1 MGRPKKAPVAPP
13 KPEHIE
19 AAAKT
24 PSIKQLVWLAD
35 AFHRVG
41 SRGAVQTQ
49 MPQLL
54 AGEVADKGF
63 RKFNLAINTW
73 LECDSMRVGKRDG
86 LIFRFRPKQLIER
99 KSSRGEMEVIEIV
112 EMSWSDVCNL
122 FVSLA
127 DDIEQRIRDVRHTE
141 VKIEQLNADIRRM
154 ILKNEQMHGII
165 TEGFKRAQD
174 VAKNQANDDALE
186 HVEGFGT
193 F

>member
-1 MGRPKKAPVAPP
+1 MAPP

-86 LIFRFRPKQLIER
+86 LIFRFRPKQRIER

-122 FVSLA
+122 FIDLA
-127 DDIEQRIRDVRHTE
+127 DNIEQRIRDVRHTE
-141 VKIEQLNADIRRM
+141 VKIEQLNADIRRL
-154 ILKNEQMHGII
+154 ILKNEQMHPII
-165 TEGFKRAQD
+165 TEGFRRAQE
-174 VAKNQANDDALE
+174 VAKGQSNDDALE
-186 HVEGFGT
+186 HIEGFGT